1 MSIKEHTE
9 IVFSGTNLVRLNLWL
24 TPLEKCSRALRSGLL
39 PKFHC
44 LKIATTGH
52 FPKFVFLSTP
62 LHIN

>member
-1 MSIKEHTE
+1 MSINEDAE
-9 IVFSGTNLVRLNLWL
+9 IVFSGTALLRSNLWL

-44 LKIATTGH
+44 LKIVTAGH
-52 FPKFVFLSTP
+52 APKFVFLSTP